1 MMSLVAYYVQGGQE
15 FLNTKVQHD
24 AAQFI
29 DLFQQAVY
37 EELRRGGLELA
48 SRFQLLYT
56 IQMEQVSNCEKNH
69 KYEVLEKYLSLH
81 LNVIENVTGKKL
93 TTLSAVLK
101 AYFDIENIEEP
112 CNYFDIENVEESC
125 NGKRRLQRKLVSWP
139 DVLVIQLKRFNTVQ
153 VSDQIVIQKE
163 GHKIDIIEQI
173 DFGGHSYIL
182 RSFISHE
189 GSTCAGGHYKCIGI
203 CEETGLSFCAND
215 DKIRQISHEKM
226 SRLLKASY
234 VLLYERK
241 GERREEELGK
251 LVSNEGN

>member
-1 MMSLVAYYVQGGQE
+1 MRSCVEEVWSW
-15 FLNTKVQHD
+15 
-24 AAQFI
+24 
-29 DLFQQAVY
+29 QA
-37 EELRRGGLELA
+37 G
-48 SRFQLLYT
+48 F
-56 IQMEQVSNCEKNH
+56 NCFTPYKWNRCLIVKKNH

-163 GHKIDIIEQI
+163 GH
-173 DFGGHSYIL
+173 
-182 RSFISHE
+182 
-189 GSTCAGGHYKCIGI
+189 
-203 CEETGLSFCAND
+203 
-215 DKIRQISHEKM
+215 
-226 SRLLKASY
+226 
-234 VLLYERK
+234 
-241 GERREEELGK
+241 
-251 LVSNEGN
+251 